1 MHART
6 WSLNPQSE
14 IRNTPMDLS
23 VLLREQFG
31 FEAFRPAQK
40 QVIDKIVAGQSALAV
55 MPTGSGKSLCYQL
68 PALALPGLTL
78 VVSPLIALMKDQ
90 VDQLTYLGLPAT
102 CINSSVAREQQKS
115 RLEQAIA
122 GRIKLLYVA
131 PERFQNDEFRAGLS
145 QTKVS
150 LFAVD
155 EAHCISLWGHDFRPD
170 YLRLRAVVRELQSP
184 PILAL
189 TATATPAVRRDILTQ
204 LGIEQAP
211 QIVSGFDRAN
221 LYLEVREVG
230 TSAEKIR
237 AIIELAR
244 WAPLGIVYAGT
255 RKNVDEIYSSL
266 RRAGVQ
272 SAAYHAGLLAADRKS
287 VQERFMNAS
296 ECVIVATNAFGM
308 GIDRSQ
314 VRFVVHADI
323 PDSVEAYYQEIGRAG
338 RDGEPARCLL
348 LFNYADKWIPE
359 FFIDSSH
366 PPAEILKYVFGKL
379 CRSGQPAIVGDA
391 WRKLSGTNDHRFHAS
406 IALLQRFGYVE
417 KIQTQ
422 AGRGVR
428 ILKPNDT
435 MLRGVNFAELETRR
449 QFEYKKFAVMLNY
462 ASRFRKHCYRSFIL
476 SYFGEWTRNRD
487 CGNCS
492 RCNPHKYSCAA
503 AATVAAKQAAP
514 PVAPPARTSSALSES
529 GTTIALKILS
539 CILRVHQ
546 ELGREKVAKILAGS
560 EDSSIRDY
568 RSLSTYGLLSS
579 YTIRSVTE
587 MIDYLIAE
595 NYIAQESG
603 FRPSIYVTP
612 KGQLFLKER
621 PVIEIPVSHPE

>member
-1 MHART
+1 
-6 WSLNPQSE
+6 
-14 IRNTPMDLS
+14 MDLS
-23 VLLREQFG
+23 VLLRERFG

-40 QVIDKIVAGQSALAV
+40 QVIDKIVTGQSVLAV

-102 CINSSVAREQQKS
+102 FINSSVSREQQNS
-115 RLEQAIA
+115 RLEQVIA
-122 GRIKLLYVA
+122 GKIKLLYIA
-131 PERFQNDEFRAGLS
+131 PERFQNDEFRAGLAR
-145 QTKVS
+145 TKVS

-155 EAHCISLWGHDFRPD
+155 EAHCVSLWGHDFRPD
-170 YLRLRAVVRELQSP
+170 YLRLRAAIRELQSP
-184 PILAL
+184 PVLAL
-189 TATATPAVRRDILTQ
+189 TATATPVVRRDILIQ
-204 LGIEQAP
+204 LGIEHAP

-237 AIIELAR
+237 TIVELAR

-255 RKNVDEIYSSL
+255 RKNVEDIYGSL
-266 RRAGVQ
+266 RRAGVE
-272 SAAYHAGLLAADRKS
+272 SAAYHAGLLAADRKC

-391 WRKLSGTNDHRFHAS
+391 WRKLSATNDHRFHAS
-406 IALLQRFGYVE
+406 IALLQRFGYLE

-428 ILKPNDT
+428 ILKPADT
-435 MLRGVNFAELETRR
+435 MLRGINFAELETRR

-476 SYFGEWTRNRD
+476 SYFGEWTRSRD

-492 RCNPHKYSCAA
+492 RCSPHKYSCGASPVVDARQAA
-503 AATVAAKQAAP
+503 A
-514 PVAPPARTSSALSES
+514 PVATAARTSSAASES
-529 GTTIALKILS
+529 ATTVALKILS
-539 CILRVHQ
+539 CVLRVQ
-546 ELGREKVAKILAGS
+546 QKLGREKVAKILSGS
-560 EDSSIRDY
+560 EDSSIKDY

-579 YTIRSVTE
+579 YSIRSVTE

-595 NYIAQESG
+595 NYIVQEPG
-603 FRPSIYVTP
+603 FRPSIHVTA

-621 PVIEIPVSHPE
+621 PEIEIPGVSRPA

>member
-1 MHART
+1 
-6 WSLNPQSE
+6 
-14 IRNTPMDLS
+14 MDLS
-23 VLLREQFG
+23 LLLRERFG
-31 FEAFRPAQK
+31 FEVFRPAQK
-40 QVIDKIVAGQSALAV
+40 QVIDKVIAGENVLAV

-90 VDQLTYLGLPAT
+90 VDQLSRLGLPAT
-102 CINSSVAREQQKS
+102 VINSTVSRQQQRS

-122 GRIKLLYVA
+122 GRIKLLFVA
-131 PERFQNDEFRAGLS
+131 PERFQNDEFRARLEQS
-145 QTKVS
+145 RVS

-170 YLRLRAVVRELQSP
+170 YLRLRHVIPQLKSP
-184 PILAL
+184 PVLAL
-189 TATATPAVRRDILTQ
+189 TATATPTVRRDILTQ
-204 LGIEQAP
+204 LEVAHAT
-211 QIVSGFDRAN
+211 QIVSGFDRPN
-221 LYLEVREVG
+221 LYLEVREVA
-230 TSAEKIR
+230 TNHEKIR
-237 AIIELAR
+237 AIMELTR

-255 RKNVDEIYSSL
+255 RKNVEEIYANL
-266 RRAGVQ
+266 RRAGIEA
-272 SAAYHAGLLAADRKS
+272 AAYHAGLALTDRKAI
-287 VQERFMNAS
+287 QERFMKAS

-314 VRFVVHADI
+314 VRFVIHADI
-323 PDSVEAYYQEIGRAG
+323 PDSVEAYYQEVGRAG

-391 WRKLSGTNDHRFHAS
+391 WRKLCGTNDHRFHAS
-406 IALLQRFGYVE
+406 IALLQRFGYLE

-449 QFEYKKFAVMLNY
+449 QFEYKKFAVMLDY

-476 SYFGEWTRNRD
+476 SYFGEWNRKRD

-492 RCNPHKYSCAA
+492 RCN
-503 AATVAAKQAAP
+503 AAKFPRDAKLERPAVSAELRTKRHEAAQA
-514 PVAPPARTSSALSES
+514 SA
-529 GTTIALKILS
+529 TIVALKILS
-539 CILRVHQ
+539 CILRAQHK
-546 ELGREKVAKILAGS
+546 LGREKIAKILAGS
-560 EDSSIRDY
+560 VDSSVQDY
-568 RSLSTYGLLSS
+568 RSLSTYGLLSEYS
-579 YTIRSVTE
+579 IKSIVA
-587 MIDYLIAE
+587 MIDYLLAE
-595 NYIAQESG
+595 NYIAQETG
-603 FRPSIYVTP
+603 F
-612 KGQLFLKER
+612 
-621 PVIEIPVSHPE
+621 

>member
-1 MHART
+1 
-6 WSLNPQSE
+6 
-14 IRNTPMDLS
+14 MDLS
-23 VLLREQFG
+23 LLLRERFG
-31 FEAFRPAQK
+31 FEVFRPAQK
-40 QVIDKIVAGQSALAV
+40 QVIDKVIAGENVLAV

-90 VDQLTYLGLPAT
+90 VDQLSRLGLPAT
-102 CINSSVAREQQKS
+102 VINSTVSRQQQRS

-122 GRIKLLYVA
+122 GRIKLLFLA
-131 PERFQNDEFRAGLS
+131 PERFQNDEFRARLGEAR
-145 QTKVS
+145 VS

-170 YLRLRAVVRELQSP
+170 YLRLRHVVPQLKSP
-184 PILAL
+184 PVLAL
-189 TATATPAVRRDILTQ
+189 TATATPAVRRDIVAQ
-204 LGIEQAP
+204 LGVAHAT
-211 QIVSGFDRAN
+211 QIVSGFDRPN
-221 LYLEVREVG
+221 LYLEVREVA
-230 TSAEKIR
+230 TSHEKIR
-237 AIIELAR
+237 AIMELAR

-255 RKNVDEIYSSL
+255 RKNVEEIYGNL
-266 RRAGVQ
+266 RRAGIEA
-272 SAAYHAGLLAADRKS
+272 AAYRAGLALPDRKA
-287 VQERFMNAS
+287 VQERFMKAS

-323 PDSVEAYYQEIGRAG
+323 PDLVEAYYQEVGRAG
-338 RDGEPARCLL
+338 RDGERARCLL
-348 LFNYADKWIPE
+348 LFNYADKSIAE
-359 FFIDSSH
+359 FLIDSSH
-366 PPAEILKYVFGKL
+366 PPAEILKYEFGKL
-379 CRSGQPAIVGDA
+379 CRSGQPAIVGDT

-406 IALLQRFGYVE
+406 IALLQRFGYLE

-514 PVAPPARTSSALSES
+514 PVATPARTFSSFSES

-546 ELGREKVAKILAGS
+546 KLGREKVAKILAGS

-587 MIDYLIAE
+587 IIDYLIAE
-595 NYIAQESG
+595 NYIAQ
-603 FRPSIYVTP
+603 
-612 KGQLFLKER
+612 
-621 PVIEIPVSHPE
+621 

>member
-1 MHART
+1 
-6 WSLNPQSE
+6 
-14 IRNTPMDLS
+14 MDLS
-23 VLLREQFG
+23 LLLRDRFG
-31 FEAFRPAQK
+31 FQEFRKGQK
-40 QVIDKIVAGQSALAV
+40 QVIDKVMAGQSTLAV

-68 PALALPGLTL
+68 PALAFPNLTL

-90 VDQLTYLGLPAT
+90 VDQLDQRGLPAT
-102 CINSSVAREQQKS
+102 VINSTVSREQQRS

-131 PERFQNDEFRAGLS
+131 PERFQNDEFRAGLARS
-145 QTKVS
+145 RVS
-150 LFAVD
+150 LFALD

-170 YLRLRAVVRELQSP
+170 YLRLRPVISSLKSP
-184 PILAL
+184 PVLAL

-204 LGIEQAP
+204 LGIDNAAQV
-211 QIVSGFDRAN
+211 VSGFDRPN
-221 LYLEVREVG
+221 LYLEVREVA
-230 TSAEKIR
+230 TNLEKIR
-237 AIIELAR
+237 AIIELSR
-244 WAPLGIVYAGT
+244 WAPVGIVYAGT
-255 RKNVDEIYSSL
+255 RKNVEEIHGNL
-266 RRAGVQ
+266 RRAGIEA
-272 SAAYHAGLLAADRKS
+272 AAYHAGLALPDRKA
-287 VQERFMNAS
+287 VQEKFMKAS

-314 VRFVVHADI
+314 VRFVIHADI
-323 PDSVEAYYQEIGRAG
+323 PDSVEAYYQEVGRAG

-406 IALLQRFGYVE
+406 IALLQRFGYLE

-462 ASRFRKHCYRSFIL
+462 ASRFRRHCYRSFIL

-503 AATVAAKQAAP
+503 AATVAA
-514 PVAPPARTSSALSES
+514 
-529 GTTIALKILS
+529 
-539 CILRVHQ
+539 
-546 ELGREKVAKILAGS
+546 
-560 EDSSIRDY
+560 
-568 RSLSTYGLLSS
+568 
-579 YTIRSVTE
+579 
-587 MIDYLIAE
+587 
-595 NYIAQESG
+595 
-603 FRPSIYVTP
+603 
-612 KGQLFLKER
+612 
-621 PVIEIPVSHPE
+621 